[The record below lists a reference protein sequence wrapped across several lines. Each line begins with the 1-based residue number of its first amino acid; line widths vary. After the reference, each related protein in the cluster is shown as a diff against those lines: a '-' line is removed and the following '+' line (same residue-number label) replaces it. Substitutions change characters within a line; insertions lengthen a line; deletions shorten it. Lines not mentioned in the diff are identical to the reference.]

1 MIFNVHGVVDNF
13 RCALACDVLI
23 TGCTPAPAG
32 RLENE
37 MTHAEQVLAARAELR
52 EAATMATTE
61 KYRRTVEAF
70 RAAARLADPDRLA
83 VIGNGSAP
91 D

>member
-1 MIFNVHGVVDNF
+1 
-13 RCALACDVLI
+13 
-23 TGCTPAPAG
+23 
-32 RLENE
+32 

-83 VIGNGSAP
+83 VIGNGSDP